1 MANIKSAKKRI
12 KTNERDRQRNQA
24 VRSKVRTY
32 VKNVL
37 AAVDAKDEAKV
48 KELAP
53 EALSAIDKAASKGVL
68 HPNNAARKRSRLQK
82 HIAAMHSE

>member
-1 MANIKSAKKRI
+1 MASSKSAKKRI
-12 KTNERDRQRNQA
+12 RTSERDRQQNQA

-32 VKNVL
+32 IKNVL

-53 EALSAIDKAASKGVL
+53 AALSEIDKAASNRVL
-68 HPNNAARKRSRLQK
+68 HPNNAARKSR
-82 HIAAMHSE
+82 ACNATSRR

>member
-1 MANIKSAKKRI
+1 MASSKSAKKRI
-12 KTNERDRQRNQA
+12 RTSERDRQQNQA

-32 VKNVL
+32 IKNVL

-53 EALSAIDKAASKGVL
+53 AALSEIDKAASNRVL
-68 HPNNAARKRSRLQK
+68 HPNNAARKKSRLQR
-82 HIAAMHSE
+82 HIAAMKP

>member
-1 MANIKSAKKRI
+1 MASSKSAKKRI
-12 KTNERDRQRNQA
+12 RTSERDRQQNQA

-32 VKNVL
+32 IKNVL

-53 EALSAIDKAASKGVL
+53 AALSEIDKAASNRVL
-68 HPNNAARKRSRLQK
+68 HLNNAARKKSRLQR
-82 HIAAMHSE
+82 HIAAMKP

>member
-1 MANIKSAKKRI
+1 MASSKSAKKRI
-12 KTNERDRQRNQA
+12 RTSERDRQQNQA

-32 VKNVL
+32 IKNVL

-53 EALSAIDKAASKGVL
+53 AALAEIDKAASNRVL
-68 HPNNAARKRSRLQK
+68 HPNNAARKKSRLQR
-82 HIAAMHSE
+82 HIAAMKP

>member
-12 KTNERDRQRNQA
+12 RTNERDRQRNQA
-24 VRSKVRTY
+24 VRSKVRSY
-32 VKNVL
+32 VKKVL

-53 EALSAIDKAASKGVL
+53 VALSAIDKAASKGVL
-68 HPNNAARKRSRLQK
+68 HPNNAARKKSRLQK

>member
-12 KTNERDRQRNQA
+12 KTNERDHQRNQA

-32 VKNVL
+32 IKNLL
-37 AAVDAKDEAKV
+37 AAIEAKDEAKV

-53 EALSAIDKAASKGVL
+53 IALSEIDKAAVKGVF
-68 HPNNAARKRSRLQK
+68 HPNNAARKKSRLQK
-82 HIAAMHSE
+82 HIAAMNS

>member
-1 MANIKSAKKRI
+1 MASSKSAKKRI
-12 KTNERDRQRNQA
+12 RTSERDRQQNQA

-32 VKNVL
+32 IKNVL

-53 EALSAIDKAASKGVL
+53 AALSEIDKAASNRVL
-68 HPNNAARKRSRLQK
+68 HPNTAARKKSRLQR
-82 HIAAMHSE
+82 HIAAMKP

>member
-1 MANIKSAKKRI
+1 MASSKSAKKRI
-12 KTNERDRQRNQA
+12 RTSERDRQQNQA

-32 VKNVL
+32 IENVL

-53 EALSAIDKAASKGVL
+53 AALSEIDKAASNRVL
-68 HPNNAARKRSRLQK
+68 HPNNAARKKSRLQR
-82 HIAAMHSE
+82 HIAAMKP

>member
-12 KTNERDRQRNQA
+12 RTNECNRQRHQA

-32 VKNVL
+32 IKNVL

-53 EALSAIDKAASKGVL
+53 VALAAIDKAASKGVF
-68 HPNNAARKRSRLQK
+68 HANNAARKKSRLQK
-82 HIAAMHSE
+82 HISAMHS

>member
-1 MANIKSAKKRI
+1 MASSKSAKKRI
-12 KTNERDRQRNQA
+12 RTSERDRQQNQA

-32 VKNVL
+32 IKNVL

-53 EALSAIDKAASKGVL
+53 AALSEIDKAASNQVL
-68 HPNNAARKRSRLQK
+68 HPNNAARKKSRLQR
-82 HIAAMHSE
+82 HIAAMKP